1 MQIPFAKMHGLGND
15 VVIIDQRRLVHALTR
30 ADFAHLAD
38 RRLGIGCDQVLLLE
52 RPSDARAHARYR
64 VINADGSPAE
74 HCGNGVRCVARYL
87 ERRGEARDVV
97 TIEIGKDL
105 FDLHFEAGTDVR
117 VDMGAPRF
125 TPAVIPLAAEAELDR
140 YTVTIAGQ
148 QVCFGAVSMGN
159 PHAVIEVPAVAT
171 ADVVAIGAALQAS
184 TLFPASVN
192 VGFMEIVSP
201 RAIRL
206 RVFERGAGETRACG
220 TGACA
225 AVAIGRRWGALA
237 AAVTVELPGGCLRIE
252 WDGERE
258 HSLWMTGPATFVFEG
273 TIEL

>member
-1 MQIPFAKMHGLGND
+1 MNIPFAKMHGLGND
-15 VVIIDQRRLVHALTR
+15 VVIIDQRHFVHPLTR
-30 ADFAHLAD
+30 ADFARLAD
-38 RRLGIGCDQVLLLE
+38 RRLGIGCDQILLLE
-52 RPSDARAHARYR
+52 RPADTRAQARYR
-64 VINADGSPAE
+64 VVNADGSSAE

-87 ERRGEARDVV
+87 ERRGEAREVV
-97 TIEIGKDL
+97 TIEIGQEL

-125 TPAVIPLAAEAELDR
+125 APAAIPLAVDAESDR
-140 YTVTIAGQ
+140 YSTTLGARSVR
-148 QVCFGAVSMGN
+148 FGAVSMGN
-159 PHAVIEVPAVAT
+159 PHAVIEVPTVAT
-171 ADVVAIGAALQAS
+171 ADVPGIGAALQAS
-184 TLFPASVN
+184 ALFPAGVN

-225 AVAIGRRWGALA
+225 AVAIGRRWGALGD
-237 AAVTVELPGGCLRIE
+237 AVAVELPGGSLLIE
-252 WDGERE
+252 WDGDRE
-258 HSLWMTGPATFVFEG
+258 HPLWMTGPATFVFEG